1 MSNWKIFNA
10 LVVVALLVWSGFNH
24 YRYEK
29 AHYLSEIAVKSSELA
44 NYETNDLF
52 LTILQDIRNNQV
64 QSAHE
69 AGKIEGMSLVACNLS
84 PEENLVS
91 GIWHEGYY
99 RGVGQ
104 GEYISKYEYERG
116 YQAGVIESKAPLTE
130 DERLEKAS
138 LAWQRQQEKDK
149 VELLEKEYE
158 FLKRNLEE
166 QMESNQE
173 KIRTM
178 ETLLKNSNITI
189 SKLREELGQNQN
201 IQNTEDTNKS
211 N

>member
-1 MSNWKIFNA
+1 MSSWKIFY
-10 LVVVALLVWSGFNH
+10 VLLFVTLLGWSGFNH

-29 AHYLSEIAVKSSELA
+29 ANYLSEIAVKSSELA
-44 NYETNDLF
+44 NHETNDLF

-69 AGKIEGMSLVACNLS
+69 TGKIEGMSLVACNLS

-91 GIWHEGYY
+91 SIWHEGYY

-189 SKLREELGQNQN
+189 SKLREELSQNEN
-201 IQNTEDTNKS
+201 IQSAEDTNKS